1 MISGVKPAYGGVSGA
16 GLGQRGE
23 RECSQRPCMR
33 TCTSPAHPLIR
44 LPGERAEAVVIT
56 LLLLLLLL
64 LPTLRR
70 VLKFAAT

>member
-1 MISGVKPAYGGVSGA
+1 MFTKA
-16 GLGQRGE
+16 
-23 RECSQRPCMR
+23 MR
-33 TCTSPAHPLIR
+33 TWTSPAHPLIR

-64 LPTLRR
+64 LLPTLRR